1 MTRGFIVV
9 AMLLAASSAFAA
21 EDGGERQRLADAAQV
36 VHELRSAPDNRIPD
50 SIWER
55 ARCVAVLPGVK
66 KAAFIIGGE
75 FGKGVMSCRTSTGW
89 SAPVF
94 LTLDKASFGAQAGAQ
109 STDVV
114 LLVMNERGMEK
125 FLQDRVTL
133 GDGASIATGPVGR
146 TGEAVTDGQLT
157 AEILSYSH
165 TQGLFAGI
173 DLSGGMLRLDNL
185 AEQRFYG
192 HIVLTGDTLAG
203 REHTPTEAY
212 PFIEAL
218 KSGLRIDSHGTSQ

>member
-1 MTRGFIVV
+1 MTRGSIVV
-9 AMLLAASSAFAA
+9 AMLLAASPAFAA
-21 EDGGERQRLADAAQV
+21 KDGGEGKRLADAAQV

-94 LTLDKASFGAQAGAQ
+94 MTLDKASFGAQAGAQ

-114 LLVMNERGMEK
+114 LLVMNQRGMEK
-125 FLQDRVTL
+125 LLQDRVTL
-133 GDGASIATGPVGR
+133 GAGASIATGPVGR
-146 TGEAVTDGQLT
+146 TGEVATDGQLT

-185 AEQRFYG
+185 ADQRFYG
-192 HIVLTGDTLAG
+192 HTVVTNDALSG
-203 REHTPTEAY
+203 REHTPIAAY
-212 PFIEAL
+212 PFIDAL
-218 KSGLRIDSHGTSQ
+218 KGGARLSSHGTTH